1 MEAAPVVTLI
11 AVGLAIAVIAAFL
24 ITVIYQLANV
34 FSRLNTILG
43 VVGTVCEKTEVLDPI
58 ISEISAD
65 LGAGHEALGGAVERL
80 KVRKGY
86 AESAPPAEHELDR
99 EPAGVGTSTP
109 VEPPPSVY
117 RNY

>member
-11 AVGLAIAVIAAFL
+11 AVFLAIAVIAAFL

-65 LGAGHEALGGAVERL
+65 LSAGHEALGGAVERL
-80 KVRKGY
+80 AVRKGY
-86 AESAPPAEHELDR
+86 TESSPAAEHDLDR
-99 EPAGVGTSTP
+99 ETAGVGTAAH
-109 VEPPPSVY
+109 VDPPSSVY

>member
-11 AVGLAIAVIAAFL
+11 AVFLAIAVIAAFL

-43 VVGTVCEKTEVLDPI
+43 VVGTVVEKTEVLDPI

-65 LGAGHEALGGAVERL
+65 LAGGNAAINDSVERL

-86 AESAPPAEHELDR
+86 SEGTSAVQPTDDR
-99 EPAGVGTSTP
+99 QPAGLGTSTS
-109 VEPPPSVY
+109 VEPPSSVY
-117 RNY
+117 SNY